1 MKLLNH
7 KPRSKCIAKKQRKK
21 IKTTGEETMD
31 QSANNPNGIEGL
43 GDVCLLF
50 QACRTSDEVY
60 RITKDLFRRVF
71 PTLSG
76 GLSLISET
84 RDVLETVVTWGE
96 IEPKA
101 NHFDAAECWAMR
113 RGRPHWVE
121 THNAE
126 DPVSCHHYDA
136 ASAGWHHC
144 LPLMASGK
152 TLGMIYICGPDADDV
167 GDGGVAATFGYE
179 NSGLA
184 NVMES
189 LSVAIANIRF
199 QQTLQYQAIRDPLT
213 GLFNRR
219 YLDETLR
226 REMDQAVRADEP
238 LTFALLDVDH
248 FKQFNDSFGHDA
260 GDALL
265 KAVGDVLTK
274 QMRVGDIACRYG
286 GEEFALVYPGMS
298 EEVAARRLET
308 IRTLIGKLSITHRGT
323 LCKPATISA
332 GLAVYPAQASD
343 TESLI
348 NAADQ
353 ALYKSKDTGRNCVS
367 VAADL
372 AQNSDDTPLRLVH
385 GS

>member
-1 MKLLNH
+1 
-7 KPRSKCIAKKQRKK
+7 
-21 IKTTGEETMD
+21 MD

-43 GDVCLLF
+43 GDICVLF

-60 RITKDLFRRVF
+60 RVTKDLFRRAF
-71 PTLSG
+71 PKLSG
-76 GLSLISET
+76 GLWLISEA

-96 IEPKA
+96 IRPKA
-101 NHFDAAECWAMR
+101 NHFDPAECWAMR
-113 RGRPHWVE
+113 RGRPHQVE

-126 DPVSCHHYDA
+126 EPVTCDHYQAD
-136 ASAGWHHC
+136 SAEWHHC
-144 LPLMASGK
+144 LPLMASGE
-152 TLGMIYICGPDADDV
+152 TLGVLYVCGADADEV
-167 GDGGVAATFGYE
+167 GDGGTPIAFGYP
-179 NSGLA
+179 NGALA
-184 NVMES
+184 NVLES
-189 LSVAIANIRF
+189 LSMAIANIRY
-199 QQTLQYQAIRDPLT
+199 QKTLQHQAIRDSLT

-286 GEEFALVYPGMS
+286 GEEFALVYPGMC

-308 IRTLIGKLSITHRGT
+308 IRTEIGKLSITHRGK
-323 LCKPATISA
+323 LCKPVTVSA
-332 GLAVYPAQASD
+332 GLAVYPAHASD
-343 TESLI
+343 TDSLI

-353 ALYKSKDTGRNCVS
+353 ALYKSKDTGRNCVN

-372 AQNSDDTPLRLVH
+372 AQNREDSPLRLVH